1 MKKHYFL
8 WMLLLVG
15 ILFLIPNTQVNAQA
29 SAITFTQSK
38 DKVKVGKTIQFQAT
52 ADDNSPV
59 TYSVSDEKIATITA
73 DGKLT
78 GQKIGSVKSN
88 RTKRRCHCHQKGQR
102 DRKEDCLS

>member
-38 DKVKVGKTIQFQAT
+38 DKVKVGKTIQFQAA

-78 GQKIGSVKSN
+78 GQK
-88 RTKRRCHCHQKGQR
+88 
-102 DRKEDCLS
+102 